1 MSAATPLLEH
11 PRVHELFVEGAQAG
25 QVTYQ
30 ELNDLLTELQ
40 SDASLQID
48 EDALEILFDALEARD
63 IPIVEA
69 QVAKSAKK
77 KTPKKQHQDLDD
89 VLSSLKDLE
98 THLISTG
105 LDATAEEQEGKNLEY
120 DDEDS
125 DVGVEDALKQYL
137 NRMGQV
143 PLHSAAEEKY
153 LATLARNGSAEEQV
167 QAKQKLVEANLRLVV
182 SLAKNYTDRTQLS
195 LLDLVQEG
203 NIGLMRAVDRFDPA
217 RGQRLSSYATWWIR
231 QRINRAITDQA
242 RTMRLP
248 GHLYAA
254 ISKVHRVQWE
264 LKQELGRVPTREEL
278 AEAASMT
285 VPQVDEALRA
295 GATTMSL
302 ETPVG
307 EAGSEEL
314 GEVLREDE
322 EDADVPVAALSL
334 SELKRNMATAL
345 AELPDRDR
353 TVLERRFGMGDY
365 ADGGPQTLEDVAAAM
380 NISRERVRQMEL
392 RGLRK
397 LRQQSQG
404 SGIADFLD
412 DGE

>member
-11 PRVHELFVEGAQAG
+11 PRVHELFVEGANAG

-30 ELNDLLTELQ
+30 ELNNLLTELQ
-40 SDASLQID
+40 SDATLQID

-69 QVAKSAKK
+69 EVTKPAKK

-98 THLISTG
+98 SHLISTG
-105 LDATAEEQEGKNLEY
+105 LDATAEEQEGKSLEY

-143 PLHSAAEEKY
+143 PLHTAEEEKY
-153 LATLARNGSAEEQV
+153 LANLARNGSEEEQV

-182 SLAKNYTDRTQLS
+182 SLAKNYTDRTPLS

-254 ISKVHRVQWE
+254 ISKVHRIQWE

-285 VPQVDEALRA
+285 VAQVDEALRA

-322 EDADVPVAALSL
+322 EEDDVPVAALSL

-353 TVLERRFGMGDY
+353 AVLERRFGLGDY
-365 ADGGPQTLEDVAAAM
+365 ADGGPQSLEDVATVM
-380 NISRERVRQMEL
+380 NLSRERVRQLEL
-392 RGLRK
+392 RALRK
-397 LRQQSQG
+397 LRQHSQN
-404 SGIADFLD
+404 SGIADFFD